1 MMDKKNS
8 KSGKNLNP
16 KRVKK
21 QPGDPLMEINPAKK
35 HEQDM
40 DQIHRDYLGM
50 EIPKDYFEASKK
62 RILDSV
68 SSKEQTDQKQEE
80 LNQKNHSGNIL
91 GLNRALAYPL
101 AASILLLIAIAI
113 GVQRDSGVQSPV
125 EDQKTVFSIGL
136 ENDSDDDFLVRS
148 LLVDDAE
155 IDQFTN
161 EYLVEQVLVEA
172 ELSEQQM
179 ENIFINS
186 LFIDDSLVD
195 DYLEES
201 LLEQVVL

>member
-1 MMDKKNS
+1 MDNTNS

-16 KRVKK
+16 KKVKK
-21 QPGDPLMEINPAKK
+21 HPEDPFMEINSAKK
-35 HEQDM
+35 HGQDI
-40 DQIHRDYLGM
+40 DQMHKDHLGM
-50 EIPKDYFEASKK
+50 EIPEGYFAASKQ

-68 SSKEQTDQKQEE
+68 SSKEQAGLKPEKVTQ
-80 LNQKNHSGNIL
+80 NMRSGRIFS
-91 GLNRALAYPL
+91 LNRTIAYPL

-113 GVQRDSGVQSPV
+113 GVQRDSGTQSPV
-125 EDQKTVFSIGL
+125 EGQETVVSIGI
-136 ENDSDDDFLVRS
+136 EKERGDDFLTRS

-155 IDQFTN
+155 IDAFTT
-161 EYLVEQVLVEA
+161 EYLVEQVVVEA
-172 ELSEQQM
+172 ELSEQEM

>member
-1 MMDKKNS
+1 MDNTNS

-16 KRVKK
+16 KKVKK
-21 QPGDPLMEINPAKK
+21 HPEDPFMEINSAKK
-35 HEQDM
+35 HGQDI
-40 DQIHRDYLGM
+40 DQMHKDHLGM
-50 EIPKDYFEASKK
+50 EIPEGYFAASKQ

-68 SSKEQTDQKQEE
+68 SSKEQAGVKPEKVAQ
-80 LNQKNHSGNIL
+80 NMGSGRIFS
-91 GLNRALAYPL
+91 LNRTIAYPL

-113 GVQRDSGVQSPV
+113 GVQRDSGVQLPI
-125 EDQKTVFSIGL
+125 EDQETVVSIGI
-136 ENDSDDDFLVRS
+136 EKESVDDFLIRS
-148 LLVDDAE
+148 LFVDDAQ
-155 IDQFTN
+155 IDAFTT
-161 EYLVEQVLVEA
+161 EYLVEQVVVEA
-172 ELSEQQM
+172 ELSEQEM

>member
-1 MMDKKNS
+1 
-8 KSGKNLNP
+8 
-16 KRVKK
+16 
-21 QPGDPLMEINPAKK
+21 MEINPAKK

-40 DQIHRDYLGM
+40 DQIHRDYLGL

-68 SSKEQTDQKQEE
+68 SSKEQTDQKQKQ
-80 LNQKNHSGNIL
+80 LNQKNHSGRIL

-125 EDQKTVFSIGL
+125 EDQKTVVSIGL

-155 IDQFTN
+155 IDQFTT

>member
-1 MMDKKNS
+1 MDKMNS

-16 KRVKK
+16 KKVKK
-21 QPGDPLMEINPAKK
+21 HPEDPFMEINSAKK
-35 HEQDM
+35 HGQDM
-40 DQIHRDYLGM
+40 DQMHKDHLGM
-50 EIPKDYFEASKK
+50 EIPEGYFAASKQ

-68 SSKEQTDQKQEE
+68 SSKEQAGVKQEKVSQ
-80 LNQKNHSGNIL
+80 NMGSGRIFR
-91 GLNRALAYPL
+91 LNRTIAYPL

-113 GVQRDSGVQSPV
+113 GVQRDSGIQSPV
-125 EDQKTVFSIGL
+125 EDQETVVSIGI
-136 ENDSDDDFLVRS
+136 EKEGVDDFLIRS
-148 LLVDDAE
+148 LFVDDAQ
-155 IDQFTN
+155 IDAFTT
-161 EYLVEQVLVEA
+161 EYLVEQVVVEA

>member
-1 MMDKKNS
+1 MDNTNS

-16 KRVKK
+16 KKVKK
-21 QPGDPLMEINPAKK
+21 HPEDPFMEINSAKK
-35 HEQDM
+35 HGQDINQM
-40 DQIHRDYLGM
+40 HKDHLGM
-50 EIPKDYFEASKK
+50 EIPEGYFAASKQ

-68 SSKEQTDQKQEE
+68 SSKDQARVRQEKVTQ
-80 LNQKNHSGNIL
+80 NKDSGRIFS
-91 GLNRALAYPL
+91 LNRTIAYPL

-113 GVQRDSGVQSPV
+113 GVQRDSGVQLPI
-125 EDQKTVFSIGL
+125 EDQETVVSIGM
-136 ENDSDDDFLVRS
+136 EKESVDDFLIRS
-148 LLVDDAE
+148 LFVDDAQ
-155 IDQFTN
+155 IDAFTT
-161 EYLVEQVLVEA
+161 EYLVEQVVVEA

>member
-1 MMDKKNS
+1 MDNTNS

-16 KRVKK
+16 KKVKK
-21 QPGDPLMEINPAKK
+21 HPEDPFMEINSAKK
-35 HEQDM
+35 HGQDI
-40 DQIHRDYLGM
+40 DQMHKDHLGM
-50 EIPKDYFEASKK
+50 EIPEGYFAASKQ

-68 SSKEQTDQKQEE
+68 SSKERVDDTPQKEVS
-80 LNQKNHSGNIL
+80 KKRAGRIFR
-91 GLNRALAYPL
+91 LNRTIAYPL

-113 GVQRDSGVQSPV
+113 GVQRNSGIQSPV
-125 EDQKTVFSIGL
+125 EDQETVVSIGI
-136 ENDSDDDFLVRS
+136 EKEGADDFLIRS
-148 LLVDDAE
+148 LFVDDAQ
-155 IDQFTN
+155 IDAFTT
-161 EYLVEQVLVEA
+161 EYLVEQVVVEA

>member
-1 MMDKKNS
+1 MDNTNS

-16 KRVKK
+16 KKVKK
-21 QPGDPLMEINPAKK
+21 HPEDPFMEINSAKK
-35 HEQDM
+35 HGQDI
-40 DQIHRDYLGM
+40 DQMHKDHLGM
-50 EIPKDYFEASKK
+50 EIPEGYFAASKQ

-68 SSKEQTDQKQEE
+68 SSKEQAGVMPEKVTQ
-80 LNQKNHSGNIL
+80 NMGSGRIFS
-91 GLNRALAYPL
+91 LNRTIAYPL

-113 GVQRDSGVQSPV
+113 GVQRDSGVQLPI
-125 EDQKTVFSIGL
+125 EDQETVVSIGIDK
-136 ENDSDDDFLVRS
+136 ESVDDFLIRS
-148 LLVDDAE
+148 LFVDDAQ
-155 IDQFTN
+155 IDAFTT
-161 EYLVEQVLVEA
+161 EYLVEKVVVEA
-172 ELSEQQM
+172 ELSEQEM

>member
-1 MMDKKNS
+1 MDKMNY

-16 KRVKK
+16 KKVKK
-21 QPGDPLMEINPAKK
+21 HPKGPFMEINSAKK
-35 HEQDM
+35 HGQDM
-40 DQIHRDYLGM
+40 DQMHKDHLGM
-50 EIPKDYFEASKK
+50 EIPEGYFEASKQ

-68 SSKEQTDQKQEE
+68 SSKDQSGVRQEK
-80 LNQKNHSGNIL
+80 LSQNKGSGRIFS
-91 GLNRALAYPL
+91 LNRMIAYPL

-113 GVQRDSGVQSPV
+113 GVQRDSGIQSPV
-125 EDQKTVFSIGL
+125 EDQETVVSTGI
-136 ENDSDDDFLVRS
+136 EKESADEFLIRS
-148 LLVDDAE
+148 LFVDDTE
-155 IDQFTN
+155 IDAFTTD
-161 EYLVEQVLVEA
+161 YLVEQVVVEA

>member
-1 MMDKKNS
+1 MDNTNS

-16 KRVKK
+16 KKVKK
-21 QPGDPLMEINPAKK
+21 HPEDPFMEINSAKK
-35 HEQDM
+35 HGQDINQM
-40 DQIHRDYLGM
+40 HKDHLGM
-50 EIPKDYFEASKK
+50 EIPEGYFAASKQ

-68 SSKEQTDQKQEE
+68 SSKDQARVRQEKVTQ
-80 LNQKNHSGNIL
+80 NKDSGRIFS
-91 GLNRALAYPL
+91 LNRTIAYPL

-113 GVQRDSGVQSPV
+113 GVQSDSGVQLPI
-125 EDQKTVFSIGL
+125 EDQETVVSIGI
-136 ENDSDDDFLVRS
+136 EKESVDDFLIRS
-148 LLVDDAE
+148 LFVDDAQ
-155 IDQFTN
+155 IDAFTT
-161 EYLVEQVLVEA
+161 EYLVEQVVVEA

>member
-1 MMDKKNS
+1 MDNTNS

-16 KRVKK
+16 KKVKK
-21 QPGDPLMEINPAKK
+21 HPEDPFMEINSAKK
-35 HEQDM
+35 HGQDI
-40 DQIHRDYLGM
+40 DQMHKDHLGM
-50 EIPKDYFEASKK
+50 EIPEGYFAASKQ

-68 SSKEQTDQKQEE
+68 SSKEQAGVKPKKVAQ
-80 LNQKNHSGNIL
+80 NMGSGRIFS
-91 GLNRALAYPL
+91 LNRTIAYPL

-113 GVQRDSGVQSPV
+113 GVQRDSGVQLPI
-125 EDQKTVFSIGL
+125 EDQETVVSIGI
-136 ENDSDDDFLVRS
+136 EKEGVDDFLIRS
-148 LLVDDAE
+148 LFVDDAQ
-155 IDQFTN
+155 IDAFTT
-161 EYLVEQVLVEA
+161 EYLVEQVVVEA

>member
-1 MMDKKNS
+1 MDKMNY

-16 KRVKK
+16 KKVKK
-21 QPGDPLMEINPAKK
+21 NPEDPFMEINSAKK
-35 HEQDM
+35 HGQDM
-40 DQIHRDYLGM
+40 DQMHKDHLGM
-50 EIPKDYFEASKK
+50 EIPEGYFEASKQ
-62 RILDSV
+62 RIVDSV
-68 SSKEQTDQKQEE
+68 SSKDQSGVRQEKVSQ
-80 LNQKNHSGNIL
+80 NMGSGRIFR
-91 GLNRALAYPL
+91 LNRTIAYPL

-113 GVQRDSGVQSPV
+113 GVQRDSGILSPV
-125 EDQKTVFSIGL
+125 EDQEAVVSIGI
-136 ENDSDDDFLVRS
+136 EKEGADEFLIRS
-148 LLVDDAE
+148 LFVDDTE
-155 IDQFTN
+155 IDAFTT
-161 EYLVEQVLVEA
+161 EYLVEQVVVEA